1 MEKLEQKVVALENIM
16 KMVGLASKEVLS
28 FEEAAMYTGLS
39 KSSLYRSTSL
49 QIIPHYKPNGKMI
62 FFNRVELEQWLQR
75 NRVKTTEEIQQEAQ
89 IRCFKSK

>member
-1 MEKLEQKVVALENIM
+1 MEKLEKKVVELKNIM
-16 KMVGLASKEVLS
+16 KIVGLASKEVLS
-28 FEEAAMYTGLS
+28 SEEAAMYMGLS
-39 KSSLYRSTSL
+39 KCSLYRSTSL

-75 NRVKTTEEIQQEAQ
+75 NRIKTTEEIQQEAQ

>member
-1 MEKLEQKVVALENIM
+1 MEKLGQKVAELENIM

>member
-1 MEKLEQKVVALENIM
+1 MEKLEKKVVELENIM

-28 FEEAAMYTGLS
+28 FEEAATYMGLS